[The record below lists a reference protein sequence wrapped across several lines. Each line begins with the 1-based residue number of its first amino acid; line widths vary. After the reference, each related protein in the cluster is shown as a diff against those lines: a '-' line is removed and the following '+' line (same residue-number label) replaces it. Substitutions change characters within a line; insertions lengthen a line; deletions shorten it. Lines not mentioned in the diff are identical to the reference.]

1 MKKKV
6 KVDREFQSLIPPLTP
21 DEYKQLEAN
30 LIADGCRDPL
40 VTWQGVLLDGHNRL
54 EICNRL
60 GIEYQTVPKLSINN
74 RTEAKDWI
82 ITNQLGRR
90 NLQPFQRAELALKL
104 KPSIEAAAKE
114 KYNKTVGRPKSSMK
128 STTKSTKPIDTR
140 KTLAEKAG
148 VSEDT
153 IRKAEHIIE
162 HADEE
167 TKASLRAGKT
177 TINKEYKKIEAKD
190 QPKPKPVAGN
200 VLDQIAGDV
209 KELRSILRAV
219 DDVRKRTSA
228 IVKKKG
234 LVSAWLWPQMLS
246 QYVHNFSKEIRKAI
260 PHALCP
266 ACQGNQCDQ
275 CNHTGYVGRTVYG
288 KIIKEKPNE

>member
-6 KVDREFQSLIPPLTP
+6 KVDREFQLLIPPLTP

-54 EICNRL
+54 EICHRL
-60 GIEYQTVPKLSINN
+60 GIEYQVVPKLSINN

-114 KYNKTVGRPKSSMK
+114 KQGTRTDL
-128 STTKSTKPIDTR
+128 STNSTKSEKPIDTR
-140 KTLAEKAG
+140 KTLAEKAR

-167 TKASLRAGKT
+167 TKAALRTGETK
-177 TINKEYKKIEAKD
+177 INTEYKKLKEKD
-190 QPKPKPVAGN
+190 QPKPEPVAGN

-209 KELRSILRAV
+209 KELRSILRVV
-219 DDVRKRTSA
+219 DDVRKRTLA
-228 IVKKKG
+228 IVNNKG
-234 LVSAWLWPQMLS
+234 LVAAWLWPQMLS
-246 QYVHNFSKEIRKAI
+246 QYVQNFSKEIRKAI

-266 ACQGNQCDQ
+266 VCEGTKCDE
-275 CNHTGYVGRTVYG
+275 CRRTGYVSKTVYG
-288 KIIKEKPNE
+288 KLVKENDHE

>member
-1 MKKKV
+1 MKSKV
-6 KVDREFQSLIPPLTP
+6 KVDREFQSLIPPLAP

-60 GIEYQTVPKLSINN
+60 SLEYQTVPKLTIEN
-74 RTEAKDWI
+74 RADAKEWI

-114 KYNKTVGRPKSSMK
+114 KQKESGGAVPQKSAK
-128 STTKSTKPIDTR
+128 APIDTR
-140 KTLAEKAG
+140 KEVAKAAG
-148 VSEDT
+148 VSHDT

-167 TKASLRAGKT
+167 TKEALRTGKTVDGTKT
-177 TINKEYKKIEAKD
+177 TINKEYKKTKEKN
-190 QPKPKPVAGN
+190 QPIPEPVSGN
-200 VLDQIAGDV
+200 VLDVTAGDV
-209 KELRSILRAV
+209 KELKAISRAA
-219 DDVRKRTSA
+219 DDLRKRIA
-228 IVKKKG
+228 ALVRKKG
-234 LVSAWLWPQMLS
+234 LVSAWLWPQMLK
-246 QYVHNFSKEIRKAI
+246 QYLQNFSKEIRKAI

-266 ACQGNQCDQ
+266 VCGGKQCKQ
-275 CNHTGYVGRTVYG
+275 CNQTGYVGKTVYG
-288 KIIKEKPNE
+288 KLVKENEQ